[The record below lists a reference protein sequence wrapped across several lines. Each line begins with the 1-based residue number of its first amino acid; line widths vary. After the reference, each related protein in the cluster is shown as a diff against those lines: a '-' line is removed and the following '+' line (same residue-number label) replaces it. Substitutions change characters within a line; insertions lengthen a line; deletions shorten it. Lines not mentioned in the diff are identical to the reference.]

1 MYTANAIR
9 NICLLGH
16 SGSGKTALAESLLYM
31 TGAIDRM
38 GKNADGNTVCDYDPE
53 EVRRHVSISTS
64 VVPLEYKNIKINL
77 MDTPGGFDFSGA
89 VVEALRA
96 ADAAILV
103 LSAKD
108 GITVGFEKAWKYC
121 EDRNMPRFIYIS
133 KVDEDN
139 SDYNATFN
147 ALREKYGNKV
157 APVVVPIWDAQKK
170 IIGIIDVTYPKKE
183 TKEMRVL
190 TKTEQKTLTNYLL
203 QDLNPCK
210 FGVLLALWTGMRIG
224 EECAIQW
231 KQNSFQEQSIK
242 VEKTMLRLQNYNP
255 GSLAKTMIVVDSPK
269 TASSVRVIPM
279 SKPVAA
285 LCQRMN
291 VNNQQAYILTGSE
304 RYMEPRK
311 LQYHFSRYLDSCN
324 LKNVTFHTLRHTFAT
339 RCVEMD
345 FEIKC
350 LSEILGH
357 ASTAITLDRYVHCSM
372 ELKRENMHKLDT
384 LILGNL

>member
-1 MYTANAIR
+1 MRTGENIYKRKDGRWEARYHKGRKEDGRIR
-9 NICLLGH
+9 Y
-16 SGSGKTALAESLLYM
+16 GSCYGKTYQEAKFRMEQAKRELEQGVRPALQRTVPSFESICDDWMQCNRLRLKQSTWSKYRMIIDKYLKPNFGCCALGELSTAMVSNFGAKLL
-31 TGAIDRM
+31 
-38 GKNADGNTVCDYDPE
+38 N
-53 EVRRHVSISTS
+53 
-64 VVPLEYKNIKINL
+64 EYGLAPKTAK
-77 MDTPGGFDFSGA
+77 D
-89 VVEALRA
+89 
-96 ADAAILV
+96 ILV
-103 LSAKD
+103 LLHSLLEYGAKHHP
-108 GITVGFEKAWKYC
+108 G
-121 EDRNMPRFIYIS
+121 
-133 KVDEDN
+133 
-139 SDYNATFN
+139 
-147 ALREKYGNKV
+147 
-157 APVVVPIWDAQKK
+157 

-224 EECAIQW
+224 EVCALQW
-231 KQNSFQEQSIK
+231 KQISFQEQSIK

-345 FEIKC
+345 FEIKG